1 MHYTTS
7 KMYRDVTRGKEIN
20 IGLSYEQTQQMQ
32 SQTGM
37 PETPFLRAKKSVSKS
52 EPRNEQSDVE
62 S

>member
-37 PETPFLRAKKSVSKS
+37 PETPFF
-52 EPRNEQSDVE
+52 
-62 S
+62 